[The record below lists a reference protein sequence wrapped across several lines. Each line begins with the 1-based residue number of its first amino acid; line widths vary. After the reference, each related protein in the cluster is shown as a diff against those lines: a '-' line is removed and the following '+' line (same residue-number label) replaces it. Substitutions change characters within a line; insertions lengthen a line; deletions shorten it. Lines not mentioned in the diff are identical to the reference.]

1 LTKFKIIY
9 FLFMNYKFHKS
20 IKIDKVAM
28 AEQTKSNI
36 MILTEL
42 INSVDNALC
51 TVKSIYVMKDAYN
64 KLTSLLE
71 ENNYNN
77 LTVVVDVKLLVVE
90 KNQKKLLK

>member
-1 LTKFKIIY
+1 
-9 FLFMNYKFHKS
+9 MNHKFHKS

-64 KLTSLLE
+64 ELTSLLE
-71 ENNYNN
+71 ENN
-77 LTVVVDVKLLVVE
+77 
-90 KNQKKLLK
+90 